1 MVRDNDRKGQIHRE
15 INSQGDSLRMRKLD
29 RKREMPVMTL
39 SFQYQVTGTI
49 MLLLQEMEKISQYI
63 GFEGMIVTLFFFK
76 AILFDEIRNL
86 NRNVWQVI
94 RNAVLER
101 KGKDCSAF
109 DLRGR
114 GSL

>member
-1 MVRDNDRKGQIHRE
+1 
-15 INSQGDSLRMRKLD
+15 
-29 RKREMPVMTL
+29 
-39 SFQYQVTGTI
+39 

-76 AILFDEIRNL
+76 AVLFDEIRNL

-114 GSL
+114 GSNCKSRRDL

>member
-1 MVRDNDRKGQIHRE
+1 
-15 INSQGDSLRMRKLD
+15 
-29 RKREMPVMTL
+29 
-39 SFQYQVTGTI
+39 

-63 GFEGMIVTLFFFK
+63 GFEGMIVTLFFFFK
-76 AILFDEIRNL
+76 AVLFDEIRNL

-114 GSL
+114 SSNCKSRRDL